1 MGAAAMGADMTEGW
15 KDWEGRTVDGKFR
28 LESYL
33 GGSDAS
39 GVFRTEVEGAPAAIR
54 LVAADAAEGEKQLQR
69 WKEASEIHS
78 HLIWILQWGR
88 ARVAGR
94 EVVYVV
100 EEFAEENLGQVV
112 PERALTADE
121 TRGMLKPILAGLEYL
136 HGKGFVHGGVR
147 PSHIFAVGDQ
157 VKISSD
163 ALLRPGEIP
172 RNDGL
177 LDAPELASSGG
188 SAATDVWSLG
198 MTLVEVMTQLVP
210 MWDAAR
216 MTPPLVSEDVPEPFR
231 TIAQRCLEIDPA
243 KRWGIREIRERLEP
257 MAVRQMTTAREIMAR
272 SEIAPP
278 QRSSRRPLWAG
289 IAAVVAIVAFLLLR
303 PHSTEQNRQQ
313 APAATPTATQS
324 APVETA
330 PEQQSSR
337 PSPLGAKAPE
347 SEDEVRSQ
355 VPAPSGDIVE
365 RATPDVSSSAR
376 RTIQGHIKVRVKVNV
391 DPDGNVTGASLKE
404 AGPSKYFAR
413 VAEEA
418 AKRWKFVPL
427 QDKGQDEAR
436 SWTLLFVF
444 SRGGTEMS
452 AARAK

>member
-1 MGAAAMGADMTEGW
+1 MGAAAMGADMTESW

-39 GVFRTEVEGAPAAIR
+39 GVFRTEAEGAPAAIR
-54 LVAADAAEGEKQLQR
+54 LVMRDSADGEKQLQR
-69 WKEASEIHS
+69 WKEASELHS
-78 HLIWILQWGR
+78 HLIRILQWGS

-121 TRGMLKPILAGLEYL
+121 TRGMLKPILAGLEQL
-136 HGKGFVHGGVR
+136 HGKGFVHGGLR

-157 VKISSD
+157 VKLSSD
-163 ALLRPGEIP
+163 ALLRRGETA
-172 RNDGL
+172 RSDGP
-177 LDAPELASSGG
+177 LDAPELAASGV

-198 MTLVEVMTQLVP
+198 MTLVEVMTQLVL

-216 MTPPLVSEDVPEPFR
+216 MTPPAVSEDVPEPFR

-243 KRWGIREIRERLEP
+243 KRWSLAQIRERLEP
-257 MAVRQMTTAREIMAR
+257 GAQLEKIRNSVRSGALQP
-272 SEIAPP
+272 APP
-278 QRSSRRPLWAG
+278 SKGLWQRLIVPAIIVL
-289 IAAVVAIVAFLLLR
+289 AIVLFFVLR
-303 PHSTEQNRQQ
+303 HNRPTEPSTSSETAS
-313 APAATPTATQS
+313 APNATQTAT
-324 APVETA
+324 AETA
-330 PEQQSSR
+330 PEPQSPR
-337 PSPLGAKAPE
+337 PSPLGAKSPG
-347 SEDEVRSQ
+347 SEDQARPQ
-355 VPAPSGDIVE
+355 AAAPNSDIIE
-365 RATPDVSSSAR
+365 RVIPDVSSSAR
-376 RTIQGHIKVRVKVNV
+376 RTIQGHIKVRVKVDV
-391 DPDGNVTGASLKE
+391 DATGNVTSATLRD
-404 AGPSKYFAR
+404 AGPSKYFSR

-418 AKRWKFVPL
+418 AKRWKFAPA
-427 QDKGQDEAR
+427 QGGQDEPR

-452 AARAK
+452 ATRTK

>member
-1 MGAAAMGADMTEGW
+1 MGAAAMGADMTESW

-39 GVFRTEVEGAPAAIR
+39 GVFRTEAEGAPAAIR
-54 LVAADAAEGEKQLQR
+54 LVMRDSADGEKQLQR
-69 WKEASEIHS
+69 WKEASELHS
-78 HLIWILQWGR
+78 HLIRILQWGS

-121 TRGMLKPILAGLEYL
+121 TRGMLKPILAGLEQL
-136 HGKGFVHGGVR
+136 HGKGFVHGGLR

-157 VKISSD
+157 VKLSSD
-163 ALLRPGEIP
+163 ALLKRGETA
-172 RNDGL
+172 RSDGP
-177 LDAPELASSGG
+177 LDAPELAASGV

-210 MWDAAR
+210 MWDTAR
-216 MTPPLVSEDVPEPFR
+216 MTPPAVSEDVLEPFR

-243 KRWGIREIRERLEP
+243 RRWSLAQIRERLEP
-257 MAVRQMTTAREIMAR
+257 GAEVAKIRDVMSGAIQPAPKSTALW
-272 SEIAPP
+272 
-278 QRSSRRPLWAG
+278 QRWIVP
-289 IAAVVAIVAFLLLR
+289 AVVVVAVILFFVLR
-303 PHSTEQNRQQ
+303 HNRPTEHSTSGETASAPNATQT
-313 APAATPTATQS
+313 APA
-324 APVETA
+324 ETA
-330 PEQQSSR
+330 PEPQSSR
-337 PSPLGAKAPE
+337 PSPLGAKPPE
-347 SEDEVRSQ
+347 SEDQARTQ
-355 VPAPSGDIVE
+355 AAAPNSDIVE
-365 RATPDVSSSAR
+365 RVIPDVSSSAR
-376 RTIQGHIKVRVKVNV
+376 HTIQGHIKVRVKVNV
-391 DPDGNVTGASLKE
+391 DATGNVTSATLKD
-404 AGPSKYFAR
+404 AGPSKYFSR

-418 AKRWKFVPL
+418 AKRWKFAPA
-427 QDKGQDEAR
+427 QGGQDETR